1 MVDIAGNL
9 PVETGSTAMT
19 TLHTAER
26 SAERQAPR
34 TEGLRSDGVPLAD
47 GPARE
52 VLRQAMRQLDEA
64 EARDDQG
71 LPAAMC
77 HALTEA
83 ARALAGLH
91 AYSPA
96 ESYLAQA
103 LRWACVMGSPDLRA
117 DLQCALAEVATN
129 AADLAKLRGERGAEG
144 RRARDRARDHA
155 FEAARL
161 AALVTDSHWE
171 VKLLLRASDVLDR
184 CGDHDDAALMQQRA
198 LELMGLNNP
207 DLPGDNGGRPALA
220 TDALQLTAPAAL
232 M

>member
-1 MVDIAGNL
+1 MHTTAIAE
-9 PVETGSTAMT
+9 PT
-19 TLHTAER
+19 TRHAQGL
-26 SAERQAPR
+26 SADSA
-34 TEGLRSDGVPLAD
+34 PLAS
-47 GPARE
+47 GPARDA
-52 VLRQAMRQLDEA
+52 LRQAMRQLSDVET
-64 EARDDQG
+64 QSG
-71 LPAAMC
+71 PGQPAALC

-91 AYSPA
+91 AYGPA

-103 LRWACVMGSPDLRA
+103 LRWATVLGGTDLRA

-129 AADLAKLRGERGAEG
+129 AADLAQWQDGAGAAG

-161 AALVTDSHWE
+161 AGQTTDPHWE

-184 CGDHDDAALMQQRA
+184 CGDHDDAVLMQHRA
-198 LELMGLNNP
+198 LVLMGLNNP
-207 DLPGDNGGRPALA
+207 ELPAADGPPSTNRHES
-220 TDALQLTAPAAL
+220 LQVTAPATL

>member
-1 MVDIAGNL
+1 MNA
-9 PVETGSTAMT
+9 TAQ
-19 TLHTAER
+19 ANAPA
-26 SAERQAPR
+26 SAPCA
-34 TEGLRSDGVPLAD
+34 EGLRPDGTALAD
-47 GPARE
+47 GPARDA
-52 VLRQAMRQLDEA
+52 LRQAMRQLGEA
-64 EARDDQG
+64 QTRKGPEM
-71 LPAAMC
+71 PAALC

-161 AALVTDSHWE
+161 AGQATDPHWE
-171 VKLLLRASDVLDR
+171 VKLLLRTSDVLDR
-184 CGDHDDAALMQQRA
+184 CGDHDDAVLMQQRA
-198 LELMGLNNP
+198 LELMGLNNA
-207 DLPGDNGGRPALA
+207 DLPADGRGQPATA
-220 TDALQLTAPAAL
+220 VDALHLTAPTAL